1 VRLRTAVSMAMV
13 LALAATLS
21 GCATGSQAS
30 AGASQGAKSGAI
42 GGVVAGAVGAL
53 LWGGNPLQGAVVGGV
68 TGAAA
73 GAAMGGAAGAQ
84 ADKQQEQAA
93 AAEAAKKEREAKL
106 AELRTKMGEPTWDAA
121 VLLAKC
127 EHADAIKAA
136 EKAYAKETDPTRRSW
151 ALLVEAVAA
160 EESGQRDAAAA
171 LYPRIVAEDAAR
183 GSVDK
188 VRSDVLEGVMKM
200 QRLRQENGMPALCPA
215 S

>member
-1 VRLRTAVSMAMV
+1 MRLGRAAAAVTAIG
-13 LALAATLS
+13 LAVQLS
-21 GCATGSQAS
+21 GCATGSHAS
-30 AGASQGAKSGAI
+30 EGASQGAKSGAI

-53 LWGGNPLQGAVVGGV
+53 LWGGNPLQGAVYGGV

-84 ADKQQEQAA
+84 ADKAEQQAA
-93 AAEAAKKEREAKL
+93 ASEAAKKEREAKL
-106 AELRTKMGEPTWDAA
+106 AELRTRMGEPTWDAA
-121 VLLAKC
+121 VMLAKC

-136 EKAYAKETDPTRRSW
+136 EKAFAKETDPKRRSY

-160 EESGQRDAAAA
+160 EESGNRGAATA
-171 LYPRIVAEDAAR
+171 LYPRIVAEDPER
-183 GSVDK
+183 GSADK

-200 QRLRQENGMPALCPA
+200 QRLRQDSGMPALCPA